1 MTQYKTAI
9 FNNNIYHALYG
20 FNVCS
25 SLKAGVCEL
34 LLREQ
39 AVLNTYCAAAA
50 TTVILVLA

>member
-1 MTQYKTAI
+1 MTQYKTVI